1 MTTGRIVCLFVLLV
15 HAQHRPKR
23 LSFSLA
29 GPRGQISLES
39 AALEDGLHFAPAP
52 DGESYILE
60 PATAEELAAYQK
72 AKEEAED
79 EENEEE

>member
-1 MTTGRIVCLFVLLV
+1 MLLV
-15 HAQHRPKR
+15 HAQHRPKH

-60 PATAEELAAYQK
+60 PATAEELAVYQK
-72 AKEEAED
+72 VKKEAED
-79 EENEEE
+79 VENEEE